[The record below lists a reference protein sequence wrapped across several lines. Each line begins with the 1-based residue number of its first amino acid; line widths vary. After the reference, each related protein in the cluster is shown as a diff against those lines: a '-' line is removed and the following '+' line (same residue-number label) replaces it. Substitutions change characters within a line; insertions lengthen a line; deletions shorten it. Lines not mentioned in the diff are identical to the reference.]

1 MSKVEDSYDKVANKV
16 LKFARKFEGNGQGRS
31 IVFISGNAKGTDTA
45 VVAGDLEI
53 LITALT
59 EAGLKDEENLGKVL
73 VTVGLLMGENSE
85 YLSDF
90 AMKMVTERL
99 AEIRN
104 EQKN

>member
-1 MSKVEDSYDKVANKV
+1 MSKVEEKYDKLANKV
-16 LKFARKFEGNGQGRS
+16 IKFAKKFEGNGQGRS
-31 IVFISGNAKGTDTA
+31 LVFISGNQKGTDTA

-59 EAGLKDEENLGKVL
+59 EAGLKDEKNLGKVL
-73 VTVGLLMGENSE
+73 VTVGLLLGENSE

-99 AEIRN
+99 SEIRDA
-104 EQKN
+104 QKN